1 MKKLLIAIICT
12 VTLLSCQKEIGG
24 ELSVNKGETQVL
36 SEANKCKNKFSFTR
50 TTIDLEWETINAL
63 DIGDYYVCGHP
74 KMLNKYTKKFWMEKC
89 KNKVV
94 SKGEYDGPGELMI
107 PYLQIGGTAD
117 AGWFGHEKTTY
128 FFIKKDFSQFT
139 EQVGDIFQP

>member
-1 MKKLLIAIICT
+1 MKQLIIAIICAT
-12 VTLLSCQKEIGG
+12 ALSSCQKEFSG
-24 ELSVNKGETQVL
+24 ELSVNNEDMIGL
-36 SEANKCKNKFSFTR
+36 SEDGRCHNRFSFIR
-50 TTIDLEWETINAL
+50 TSIELEWEVISVL
-63 DIGDYYVCGHP
+63 DIGDYYVYGHP
-74 KMLNKYTKKFWMEKC
+74 KMLKKYTKKFWMEQC
-89 KNKVV
+89 QNPIV

-107 PYLQIGGTAD
+107 PYIQIGGTPD